1 MRQPLSFYDN
11 EYYDLTQGRSSDRH
25 ISQFVYSSANII
37 FVRKTLSVR
46 PRDRNMPAC
55 FKLTGK
61 DRRFSMKMMFAD
73 GFWTLAAACLNCCEA
88 DRFPLF
94 LCLPEIDRL
103 VITERREKAVGGKLL
118 LDEIQ
123 CLFGIGADRMVMVT

>member
-1 MRQPLSFYDN
+1 
-11 EYYDLTQGRSSDRH
+11 
-25 ISQFVYSSANII
+25 
-37 FVRKTLSVR
+37 
-46 PRDRNMPAC
+46 MPAC

-61 DRRFSMKMMFAD
+61 DRRFSMKMMLVA
-73 GFWTLAAACLNCCEA
+73 GFWTLVAACLNCCET
-88 DRFPLF
+88 DFLF